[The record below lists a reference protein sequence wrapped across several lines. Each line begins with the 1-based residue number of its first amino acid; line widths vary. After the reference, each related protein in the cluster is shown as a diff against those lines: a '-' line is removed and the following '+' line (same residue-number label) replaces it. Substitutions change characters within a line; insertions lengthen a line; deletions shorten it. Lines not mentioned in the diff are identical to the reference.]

1 MSSYEIRGTDGMM
14 ADFKQALDSGH
25 SDFFLA
31 MRSAE
36 ENRFLSEYNDA
47 PDGPAKRDVVER
59 WQRKF
64 ELESREAVTTTNAM
78 RWRELELKARKL
90 V

>member
-1 MSSYEIRGTDGMM
+1 MLR
-14 ADFKQALDSGH
+14 DFKTALDSGH

-31 MRSAE
+31 MNRGE
-36 ENRFLSEYNDA
+36 ENRFLAEYNDA
-47 PDGPAKRDVVER
+47 LGTNNNTSAGRDVIEK

-64 ELESREAVTTTNAM
+64 QLESREAVTTTTTNAM